1 MSTDRREFLCLAA
14 GGLAAPLLGLAAE
27 RPTADAPPGPQ
38 AAPGLAPAAGDSSA
52 VAAQSREQLAR
63 LFASPPASAS
73 PGAYWY
79 WLGGQVTREGITA
92 DLEAMRAAGIC
103 TPILYSIGKSGPDT
117 LIHPPAD
124 ALTPYWWE
132 LVEHAASEC

>member
-14 GGLAAPLLGLAAE
+14 GGLAAPLLGLAKE
-27 RPTADAPPGPQ
+27 
-38 AAPGLAPAAGDSSA
+38 AAPGLAPAGGDPGTA
-52 VAAQSREQLAR
+52 AAQSREQLAR

-92 DLEAMRAAGIC
+92 DLEAMRAAGIG

-124 ALTPYWWE
+124 ALTPHWW
-132 LVEHAASEC
+132 